1 MYIETGLL
9 PVRFILQGRR
19 LMYYWTL
26 LNKKENELVKRVF
39 EIQKKF
45 NTTDDWVLQI
55 EQDKIELNID
65 ISEESI
71 KQMKK
76 KKIKKYLKE
85 KLNEKAVKFLLD
97 KKERHTKTENL
108 NIYGLQKYL
117 QTNELSTKQ
126 KKLLFSLRTR
136 SIDVKTN
143 YKNKYKFNM
152 ECRMCSLD
160 TEEESEKH
168 LMKCSEV
175 LKKINN
181 EFNLIDA
188 NYLDIFSEDLS
199 NQINIT
205 RIFEKIIKIK
215 TLHTKSNQI

>member
-1 MYIETGLL
+1 
-9 PVRFILQGRR
+9 
-19 LMYYWTL
+19 
-26 LNKKENELVKRVF
+26 
-39 EIQKKF
+39 
-45 NTTDDWVLQI
+45 
-55 EQDKIELNID
+55 
-65 ISEESI
+65 
-71 KQMKK
+71 
-76 KKIKKYLKE
+76 
-85 KLNEKAVKFLLD
+85 
-97 KKERHTKTENL
+97 
-108 NIYGLQKYL
+108 
-117 QTNELSTKQ
+117 
-126 KKLLFSLRTR
+126 
-136 SIDVKTN
+136 
-143 YKNKYKFNM
+143 M